1 MLGCN
6 QSRLTVGSSSS
17 TRALKNWARFT
28 STSGDT
34 PHAKLA
40 AFTTSC
46 LIDRTKK
53 KQYRKPKIIFWRMLL
68 NNQFLP
74 PLPFPDSEG
83 LSHLIS
89 KPIVPWIKTDTLFA
103 VTQSI
108 HNSRPKEPKNQ
119 LSIFFIFGALR
130 VSVVDVVVD
139 VVVSVC
145 LVLSLSLF
153 FNSADF
159 KKTLIETGKFFFP
172 QVRFAAKTPNWRCC
186 LNQANQNF

>member
-1 MLGCN
+1 MLDWPN
-6 QSRLTVGSSSS
+6 EKKTLSKTKNKFLTNVAEQSVP
-17 TRALKNWARFT
+17 A
-28 STSGDT
+28 
-34 PHAKLA
+34 
-40 AFTTSC
+40 
-46 LIDRTKK
+46 
-53 KQYRKPKIIFWRMLL
+53 
-68 NNQFLP
+68 P

-130 VSVVDVVVD
+130 VTAVDVVVD

-159 KKTLIETGKFFFP
+159 KKTLIETGKFFFRKCVLL
-172 QVRFAAKTPNWRCC
+172 QKHQTDDVVWIKRTKTFK
-186 LNQANQNF
+186 A

>member
-6 QSRLTVGSSSS
+6 QAGLTVRSSSS
-17 TRALKNWARFT
+17 TRALKRLSSFHLYIRRHT
-28 STSGDT
+28 SRKTCSVHNFMLDW
-34 PHAKLA
+34 PNE
-40 AFTTSC
+40 
-46 LIDRTKK
+46 K

-130 VSVVDVVVD
+130 VTVVDVVVD

-159 KKTLIETGKFFFP
+159 KKTLIETGNFFS
-172 QVRFAAKTPNWRCC
+172 QVRFAAKTQNWRCC